1 MARPAGHAVEPYRCL
16 RCLVGDADLS
26 RPARLVQ
33 RVRDQPEPPP
43 APSCDTWRATTSA
56 RPFLPVSR
64 LSCRSPVAVFR
75 FLPMSSLPALLG
87 ACLVGAAL
95 LPAARA
101 DDSATLARI
110 AQTGVINLGHR
121 ESSVPFSYYD
131 ARKQVIGYSHELM
144 LKVAEEVKAEL
155 KLPAL
160 TIKLVPVTPQNRI
173 PLVQNG
179 AVDLE
184 CGSTTHNLERERHV
198 AFSVSIFL
206 IGTRLITGV
215 NSGIKDFPDLAG
227 RKVVVTAGTT
237 SERLLQTFSE
247 REGGKLAIVA
257 AKDHGESFQALEA
270 GKVDAFMMDDA
281 LLYGERAKAK
291 NPEDWIVVG
300 KPMST
305 EVYGCMMRREDAD
318 FKRVVDRALVR
329 MMKSG
334 AALKLHAK
342 WFQRPIPPK
351 GLNLNWP
358 PSDALLELYRQ
369 PNDRAQ

>member
-1 MARPAGHAVEPYRCL
+1 MSFPCVLIRGLLGAFVL
-16 RCLVGDADLS
+16 
-26 RPARLVQ
+26 
-33 RVRDQPEPPP
+33 
-43 APSCDTWRATTSA
+43 ATTS
-56 RPFLPVSR
+56 F
-64 LSCRSPVAVFR
+64 
-75 FLPMSSLPALLG
+75 
-87 ACLVGAAL
+87 AAGV
-95 LPAARA
+95 RA
-101 DDSATLARI
+101 DDSATLTRI

-131 ARKQVIGYSHELM
+131 SKKQVIGYSHDLM
-144 LKVAEEVKAEL
+144 LRVVDAVKAEL

-184 CGSTTHNLERERHV
+184 CGSTSHNLERERQV
-198 AFSVSIFL
+198 AFSVSIFM

-215 NSGIKDFPDLAG
+215 NSGIKDFADLAG

-237 SERLLQTFSE
+237 SERLLQTFNE
-247 REGGKLAIVA
+247 REGGELAIVA
-257 AKDHGESFQALEA
+257 ARDHGESFQALEA

-291 NPEDWIVVG
+291 NPDDWVVVG
-300 KPMST
+300 KPMSS
-305 EVYGCMMRREDAD
+305 EVYGCMMRRDDTA
-318 FKRVVDRALVR
+318 FKQVVDRALVR
-329 MMKSG
+329 TMTSG
-334 AALKLHAK
+334 AALKIYAK

-351 GLNLNWP
+351 GLDLNWP
-358 PSDALLELYRQ
+358 PSDALLELYRH